1 MSYERLLDRLAK
13 DSGAFVVDYAV
24 SSPRLTRRRGPRLR
38 ATRSGDRAWG

>member
-24 SSPRLTRRRGPRLR
+24 SSRLTRRRGPRLR